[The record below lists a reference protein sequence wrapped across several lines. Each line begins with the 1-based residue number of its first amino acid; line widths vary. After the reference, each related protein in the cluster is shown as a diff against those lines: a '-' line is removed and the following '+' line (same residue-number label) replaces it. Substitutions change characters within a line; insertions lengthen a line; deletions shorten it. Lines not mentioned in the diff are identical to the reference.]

1 MFSHLAWVAW
11 RGWMA
16 RVGPLTLQGSEMLVT
31 FQDTY
36 DMCMCISIYI
46 HIYIYAN
53 HIYIIVHQFER
64 VSRDPNDTAIVPSGN
79 LTWLLKMA
87 HLYLIYLL

>member
-11 RGWMA
+11 HGWMA

-31 FQDTY
+31 FQDIY
-36 DMCMCISIYI
+36 IYMICLCAFIYI

-64 VSRDPNDTAIVPSGN
+64 VSRDPNDTAIVFF
-79 LTWLLKMA
+79 L
-87 HLYLIYLL
+87 